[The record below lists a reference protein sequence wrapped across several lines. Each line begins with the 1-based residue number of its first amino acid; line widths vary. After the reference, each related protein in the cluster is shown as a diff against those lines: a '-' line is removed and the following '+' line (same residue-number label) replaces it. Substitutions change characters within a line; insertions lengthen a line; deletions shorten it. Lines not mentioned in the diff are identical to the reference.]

1 VRGRALWALGG
12 LLAGLLVV
20 GAGVWVGARPA
31 PAQPPQLLP
40 EQAAQAAGQPGNV
53 GLPSSYP
60 VPSATP
66 IGWQQLPAAKAAFAP
81 VKLVVERIGVE
92 APVES
97 KGVDSHNVMQT
108 PDHPFDVAW
117 YPFTAQPGSG
127 GNAVFAGHKDYTGV
141 GPAVFWH
148 LSDLRSGDV
157 IDVVSAARTE
167 VRYRVSQIWDY
178 PLASIPMQSV
188 LESSKQDEITVMTCS
203 GAFHKSGGY
212 DHRLVV
218 RATRIA

>member
-1 VRGRALWALGG
+1 V
-12 LLAGLLVV
+12 AGLLVV

-40 EQAAQAAGQPGNV
+40 GQAQAANQPGGNV
-53 GLPSSYP
+53 GLPSSFP

-66 IGWQQLPAAKAAFAP
+66 IGWQPLPAARSAFVP

-117 YPFTAQPGSG
+117 YPFTARPGSG
-127 GNAVFAGHKDYTGV
+127 SNAVFAGHKDYTGV
-141 GPAVFWH
+141 GPAIFWR
-148 LSDLRSGDV
+148 LSDLRTGDV
-157 IDVVSAARTE
+157 VDVVSGAQTE

-188 LESSKQDEITVMTCS
+188 LESSTRDEITLMTCA
-203 GAFHKSGGY
+203 GAFTRAGGY

-218 RATRIA
+218 RATRVA